1 MSSAISI
8 SNSKSFDLWIENL
21 NFDDILS
28 LLNYSVSNT
37 SNIEKQ
43 HIHKTLLHLLHNLS
57 IIKEYY
63 NQNTQ
68 ITQNTQN
75 TQITDN
81 NCNTLH
87 KSLFD
92 VSPITIESRTKP
104 KQKRKYQSITSDIT
118 SDISSINIDR
128 NYNNCGRS
136 QCEMRFNGCP
146 HYN

>member
-1 MSSAISI
+1 M
-8 SNSKSFDLWIENL
+8 
-21 NFDDILS
+21 
-28 LLNYSVSNT
+28 
-37 SNIEKQ
+37 
-43 HIHKTLLHLLHNLS
+43 LHLLHNLS
-57 IIKEYY
+57 IVKEYY

-68 ITQNTQN
+68 NTQN
-75 TQITDN
+75 TRNTDN
-81 NCNTLH
+81 NCNTSY

-92 VSPITIESRTKP
+92 VSPITIESRAKP
-104 KQKRKYQSITSDIT
+104 KQKRKYLSITSNITSNISNISNIT